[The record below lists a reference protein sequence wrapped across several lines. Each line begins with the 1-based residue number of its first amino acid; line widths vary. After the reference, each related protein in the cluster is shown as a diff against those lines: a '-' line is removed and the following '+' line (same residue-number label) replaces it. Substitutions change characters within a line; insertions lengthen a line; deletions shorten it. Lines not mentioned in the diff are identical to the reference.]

1 MKLRNFIKRLFTNTC
16 VYFTLVS
23 IAMILLGLLD
33 KSSASGIGFNTSAL
47 LFIPF
52 GILMALAQEVLCAK
66 KLSRTARFL
75 GHYVITLAAIIALF
89 ATKASF
95 TATNLIILLAFL
107 SILYWMIF
115 GIVVLIRK
123 RVKRIFSE
131 D

>member
-1 MKLRNFIKRLFTNTC
+1 MKLRIFLKKLFTNTC

-23 IAMILLGLLD
+23 VVMILLGLLD
-33 KSSASGIGFNTSAL
+33 QSSASGIGFNTSAL

-52 GILMALAQEVLCAK
+52 AILMALAQELLCAK
-66 KLSRTARFL
+66 KLSRAARYF
-75 GHYVITLAAIIALF
+75 GHFAITLAAIIALF

-95 TATNLIILLAFL
+95 TSTNLIILLALL
-107 SILYWMIF
+107 SVLYWLIF